1 MSLGAAGWCCRFAT
15 GTLGVVEF
23 FTSPDLWVAFLTLFV
38 LEVVLGVDN
47 VVFISILAGKLP
59 PEQQRKARLLGLSL
73 AMFLRIGLLF
83 LASWIVGLTPLFGI
97 GSAEAL
103 QFSGRDRKTVN
114 VIADSPKGKNE
125 DETIIVGAYRD
136 SVLAGPGIIDN
147 GSGSSTILEIAEE
160 MAELG
165 YTEKLRRQ
173 VRFAFWGA
181 EEFNLLGSEYYVSQ
195 LSPAQQAKNYANLNF
210 DMLASTNY
218 VRFVYDG
225 DGSDTGT
232 VGPPG
237 SDAIEQIFTSQGLAS
252 EPTAFDGR
260 SDYGPFIAVGIP
272 AGGCSAARRA
282 SRRPSRQRP
291 TVAPPVRR
299 TIPATTRPA
308 TTSPT

>member
-1 MSLGAAGWCCRFAT
+1 
-15 GTLGVVEF
+15 
-23 FTSPDLWVAFLTLFV
+23 
-38 LEVVLGVDN
+38 
-47 VVFISILAGKLP
+47 
-59 PEQQRKARLLGLSL
+59 
-73 AMFLRIGLLF
+73 
-83 LASWIVGLTPLFGI
+83 
-97 GSAEAL
+97 
-103 QFSGRDRKTVN
+103 

-232 VGPPG
+232 VGP
-237 SDAIEQIFTSQGLAS
+237 A
-252 EPTAFDGR
+252 R
-260 SDYGPFIAVGIP
+260 VG
-272 AGGCSAARRA
+272 CD
-282 SRRPSRQRP
+282 
-291 TVAPPVRR
+291 
-299 TIPATTRPA
+299 
-308 TTSPT
+308 

>member
-1 MSLGAAGWCCRFAT
+1 MSDLLGPYESRVPRPTAPCSSRGPVSCPYRWSLGAAGWCGPFAT

-73 AMFLRIGLLF
+73 AMFLRIRLLF
-83 LASWIVGLTPLFGI
+83 LASWIVGLTPLFGN

-103 QFSGRDRKTVN
+103 QISGRDRKTVN

-165 YTEKLRRQ
+165 YT
-173 VRFAFWGA
+173 
-181 EEFNLLGSEYYVSQ
+181 
-195 LSPAQQAKNYANLNF
+195 
-210 DMLASTNY
+210 
-218 VRFVYDG
+218 
-225 DGSDTGT
+225 
-232 VGPPG
+232 
-237 SDAIEQIFTSQGLAS
+237 
-252 EPTAFDGR
+252 
-260 SDYGPFIAVGIP
+260 
-272 AGGCSAARRA
+272 
-282 SRRPSRQRP
+282 
-291 TVAPPVRR
+291 
-299 TIPATTRPA
+299 
-308 TTSPT
+308 